1 MTQTKAINLALQG
14 GGAHG
19 AFTWGVLD
27 RLLVDGR
34 VRIEGVSGTSAG
46 AMNAAVL
53 ADGLR
58 KNGPDGA
65 REALHDFWQAVSDST
80 RGSLLQRTVLDA
92 LLSNWNLDYSPG
104 YIGFDLLT
112 RLASPYALN
121 PLNINPLRDLV
132 TELIDFDSAR
142 QCDQLKLFI
151 SATNVHTGRLR
162 VFRQAEI
169 TADVLMAS
177 ACLPLVFQAVEIDGV
192 PYWDGGFTGNPAL
205 FPLFYECTSNDIVVV
220 QINPQKTDYTPR
232 SAREILNRLNEITFN
247 ASLNRELRS
256 IEFVDRLLAQHR
268 LDPERYA
275 QILIHVIASTEMDQ
289 LNASSKL
296 NAEWAFLQHLHDIGW
311 RNTELWLDQH
321 YDQLGHESSVD
332 LTALMA

>member
-1 MTQTKAINLALQG
+1 MAEPKAINLALQG

-27 RLLVDGR
+27 RLLADGR
-34 VRIEGVSGTSAG
+34 VCIEGISGTSAG

-58 KNGPDGA
+58 KGGPEQA
-65 REALHDFWQAVSDST
+65 RQALRDFWRAVSNSA
-80 RGSLLQRTVLDA
+80 RFSPVQRTALDA

-112 RLASPYALN
+112 RLASPYDLN

-132 TELIDFDSAR
+132 AELIDFDSAR
-142 QCDQLKLFI
+142 RCDQIKLFI
-151 SATNVHTGRLR
+151 SATNVHTGRIR

-169 TADVLMAS
+169 TPDVLMAS

-192 PYWDGGFTGNPAL
+192 PYWDGGYTGNPAL
-205 FPLFYECTSNDIVVV
+205 FPLFYECASDDIVIV
-220 QINPQKTDYTPR
+220 QINPQKVHYTPR
-232 SAREILNRLNEITFN
+232 RAHEILNRLNEITFN
-247 ASLNRELRS
+247 ASLNRELRT
-256 IEFVDRLLAQHR
+256 IEFVDRLLEQHR
-268 LDPERYA
+268 LDPERYSK
-275 QILIHVIASTEMDQ
+275 ILVHLIASAEMDQ

-296 NAEWAFLQHLHDIGW
+296 NAEWDFLIHLHDIGW
-311 RNTELWLDQH
+311 RNTGLWLDAN
-321 YDQLGHESSVD
+321 YARLGRESSVN
-332 LTALMA
+332 LRALFE